1 MTKPLVIDTV
11 AALRA
16 QVQQWRREGQRIAL
30 VPTMGALH
38 DGHISL
44 VDIARA
50 RADRCIVSIFVNP
63 TQFAPSED
71 LDKYPRQLARDL
83 ERLAR
88 ASADLAF
95 TPTVREMYPA
105 GFATKIV
112 VDGPSS
118 GLETDFR
125 PTFFQGVATVVAK
138 LLLQA
143 APDVAVFGE
152 KDYQQLCVVR
162 QLCRDLDLP
171 VEIIGAPTVRD
182 PHGLAMSSRNA
193 YLGAT
198 ELGVARQLNAI
209 LRGTADALA
218 GGADAP
224 GAIAAASRALIE
236 AGFAKVDY
244 VEARESGTLGSWQRG
259 RDGRLLAAAW
269 LGGTRLIDN
278 VEIPAP
284 QAGVSRSC

>member
-1 MTKPLVIDTV
+1 MTKPLVVDTV

-16 QVQQWRREGQRIAL
+16 QVQEWRRQGLRIAL

-44 VDIARA
+44 VDIARE
-50 RADRCIVSIFVNP
+50 RADRCVVSIFVNP

-71 LDKYPRQLARDL
+71 LDKYPRQLALDL
-83 ERLAR
+83 ERLAQ
-88 ASADLAF
+88 AGADLAF
-95 TPTVREMYPA
+95 TPTAGEMYPA
-105 GFATKIV
+105 GFAMKIT

-138 LLLQA
+138 LLLQTT
-143 APDVAVFGE
+143 PDVAVFGE

-162 QLCRDLDLP
+162 RLCRDLDLP
-171 VEIIGAPTVRD
+171 VDIIGAPTVRD
-182 PHGLAMSSRNA
+182 AHGLAMSSRNA

-198 ELGVARQLNAI
+198 ELDIARQLNTI
-209 LRGTADALA
+209 LRDAARALVA
-218 GGADAP
+218 GADAP
-224 GAIAAASRALIE
+224 SATATACEALTR
-236 AGFAKVDY
+236 AGFAKIDY
-244 VEARESGTLGSWQRG
+244 VEARESGTLGPWQRG
-259 RDGRLLAAAW
+259 RGGRLLAAAW
-269 LGGTRLIDN
+269 LGSTRLIDN

-284 QAGVSRSC
+284 